1 MDATA
6 VLRAADTA
14 ARSTSDDPIAMVV
27 DGVHAMAEELWADAR
42 RSDETG
48 LTDAKIVQSLDRIG
62 CFRLTAPPR
71 CGGLGEGAGAVL
83 QTARSLARFHPSAAW
98 NVVVSASHVA
108 TAQCFERDPFAT
120 LAPGAGDLQMA
131 GSYGSR
137 VAQSWREGDH
147 HVVNG
152 TWSMASN
159 AQHAHWATIDAA
171 HQDLGRVIMIMPLS
185 ELTVVDTW
193 QAIGMRGTASHTLT
207 ADGLEVGEDSLIPF
221 SRFTEIPEGPDSET
235 LAARLPKVL
244 RTSIGLA
251 GVALGT
257 AQALADEVARR
268 GCYSPTTFSA
278 ENTGV
283 SPQAVFSVELGAAR
297 SRLRSAQLLLESVAD
312 GLDAIGRAH
321 QQPTPPQVVEARSN
335 LGRVSR
341 DIADAVHEL
350 CFLAGSATAVEG
362 NDLGRL
368 WRDAQVAV
376 HHGALA
382 PAAGFATDGNRAVH
396 NHAAERD

>member
-108 TAQCFERDPFAT
+108 NAQCFERDPFAT

-235 LAARLPKVL
+235 LAARCRRCCAPASDSPAWRSGLHRLSPTKL
-244 RTSIGLA
+244 RDEAAIPHNILGRKHRCLTA
-251 GVALGT
+251 GSLFRR
-257 AQALADEVARR
+257 ARR
-268 GCYSPTTFSA
+268 CPLPA
-278 ENTGV
+278 EV
-283 SPQAVFSVELGAAR
+283 RAA
-297 SRLRSAQLLLESVAD
+297 
-312 GLDAIGRAH
+312 
-321 QQPTPPQVVEARSN
+321 
-335 LGRVSR
+335 
-341 DIADAVHEL
+341 
-350 CFLAGSATAVEG
+350 
-362 NDLGRL
+362 
-368 WRDAQVAV
+368 
-376 HHGALA
+376 
-382 PAAGFATDGNRAVH
+382 AAGIRG
-396 NHAAERD
+396 